1 MTDSTAAVPALSVL
15 PPSSAPHPA
24 LALLA
29 VVPLAAGDAER
40 WEAADPRRGVTLVPH
55 RDVAALVMPTAP
67 GLPANDPEALVARHE
82 EVHRAL
88 LLRGSVVPAPLGVA
102 FGGAAEVERFLA
114 EAYGTLRGALAK
126 VEGRWEFRLH
136 ADLVD
141 TALAEQLAMD
151 LVTHIYAELRRISA
165 SAIPFA
171 RHGRRLLSA
180 AFLVER
186 ATSAGFQD
194 RVEELARINSALALD
209 LTGPWPPYDFV
220 QMHG

>member
-1 MTDSTAAVPALSVL
+1 MTDRAAAVPALSVV
-15 PPSSAPHPA
+15 PPSPVPHPA

-29 VVPLAAGDAER
+29 VVPLEAGGAER
-40 WEAADPRRGVTLVPH
+40 WEAADPRRGVRLVPH
-55 RDVAALVMPTAP
+55 RDVAALVMPVAP
-67 GLPANDPEALVARHE
+67 GLPASDPEALVARHE
-82 EVHRAL
+82 EVHRA

-114 EAYGTLRGALAK
+114 EAYGTLRSALAR
-126 VEGRWEFRLH
+126 VEGRWELRLH

-141 TALAEQLAMD
+141 TALAEPLAMD

-186 ATSAGFQD
+186 ASSAGFQD
-194 RVEELARINSALALD
+194 RVGELARINSALALD